1 MSEPQALKAS
11 VLLPC
16 TPSARD
22 FLCLQTN
29 YRLSRI
35 KGNCRQDCWKALQDP
50 SNSKQLSVIRRSSVE
65 GRMNE
70 QRKIHKGPTR
80 TRTMA
85 EHSNDTTKSQTDNTL
100 ISIDSGRK
108 TPLREKDTT
117 PKPPIR
123 AEYAARS
130 YLPTTY
136 LHPPLQ
142 TIVYLE
148 EKLRSMLAW

>member
-1 MSEPQALKAS
+1 MDARLCSPGEVKELLGSLRGIDCDLHADNTLYSFLLGDRLATWRCSATCFAVSEPQALRTSSPEGIRFVTLHTS
-11 VLLPC
+11 V
-16 TPSARD
+16 RD

-85 EHSNDTTKSQTDNTL
+85 GTQ
-100 ISIDSGRK
+100 
-108 TPLREKDTT
+108 
-117 PKPPIR
+117 
-123 AEYAARS
+123 
-130 YLPTTY
+130 
-136 LHPPLQ
+136 Q
-142 TIVYLE
+142 
-148 EKLRSMLAW
+148 

>member
-1 MSEPQALKAS
+1 MISTPTILCTHSCWGTAWRCSATCFAVSEPQALKAS

-85 EHSNDTTKSQTDNTL
+85 EHSKDTTKSQTDNSL
-100 ISIDSGRK
+100 ISIDSGSK
-108 TPLREKDTT
+108 TPHQ
-117 PKPPIR
+117 
-123 AEYAARS
+123 S
-130 YLPTTY
+130 
-136 LHPPLQ
+136 HQ
-142 TIVYLE
+142 
-148 EKLRSMLAW
+148 